1 MPPSDW
7 WHPMWWFPMFPL
19 LFIVIGLAIFLFVM
33 VPMMSRRGPWN
44 SWRDGQDIAPRSAL
58 DILNERFA
66 KGEIDQ
72 AEYEAKR
79 RLISSSR

>member
-19 LFIVIGLAIFLFVM
+19 LFIVICLVIFLFVM
-33 VPMMSRRGPWN
+33 LPMMSRHAPW
-44 SWRDGQDIAPRSAL
+44 SHWRDRPDFAQRSAL

-66 KGEIDQ
+66 KGEIDK
-72 AEYEAKR
+72 AEYEEKR
-79 RLISSSR
+79 RLISSS